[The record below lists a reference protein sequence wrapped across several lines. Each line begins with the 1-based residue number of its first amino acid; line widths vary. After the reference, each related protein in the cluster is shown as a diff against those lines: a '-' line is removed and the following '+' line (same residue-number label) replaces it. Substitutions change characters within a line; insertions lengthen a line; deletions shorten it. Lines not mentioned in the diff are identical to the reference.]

1 MRPYI
6 NAMEAKLLSK
16 LLSNHLVSATIN
28 PISFREI
35 NATHS
40 LLAKLSGNSEH
51 PNSLASKAGIAD
63 IYDIADSNGNT
74 EPDWDAINNSL
85 GINPNPTP
93 SITDI

>member
-6 NAMEAKLLSK
+6 NAMEAKLLTK
-16 LLSNHLVSATIN
+16 LLSNHLTAGARASHPA
-28 PISFREI
+28 SYQEI

-51 PNSLASKAGIAD
+51 PNSLASKAGITNINEA
-63 IYDIADSNGNT
+63 

>member
-6 NAMEAKLLSK
+6 NAMEARLLSK
-16 LLSNHLVSATIN
+16 LLSNHLIAVSTN
-28 PISFREI
+28 PNSYREI

-63 IYDIADSNGNT
+63 IDNNA